1 MATLL
6 NEDLVRAALGT
17 VMDPDLP
24 HDIVT
29 LGLLR
34 DIEIEGDHVWV
45 HVVPTS
51 AHCPFAGE
59 LKQRIADAI
68 TPLPGVRTVEV
79 EWGESDR

>member
-1 MATLL
+1 MATSIT
-6 NEDLVRAALGT
+6 EEQVRKALGT

-34 DIEIEGDHVWV
+34 DIEIEDDHVWV

-59 LKQRIADAI
+59 LKQRIAAAI
-68 TPLPGVRTVEV
+68 QPLPGVRTVEV
-79 EWGESDR
+79 QWGEAD